1 MKEFNHLYSIERFKR
16 VFVMN
21 KVEEVVPVVISFDPS
36 RCLPFGS
43 PGIALKREL
52 NPESNPFEN
61 KKDRVATV
69 LCPFP
74 PVAGSL
80 PGTYIR
86 VHHKNLYPL
95 PPKNLIINHKV
106 KTVDMLNWRD
116 NFRSIRNYIT
126 NNAAI
131 TFLIPNLLNAITFWD
146 SIHNLCSKYK
156 YTVHFYH
163 SISIRQRKLLTD
175 EFIPFVTFIDIPY
188 CIPILNYNKVDGMG
202 VYCGFI
208 HMNNKKGAKTT
219 IVDTLCFV
227 VSNYSTNLLYIDGI
241 TINIPKRISTKSL
254 NHMMQIIKNEISYKK
269 YGKTNHSL

>member
-1 MKEFNHLYSIERFKR
+1 M
-16 VFVMN
+16 
-21 KVEEVVPVVISFDPS
+21 
-36 RCLPFGS
+36 
-43 PGIALKREL
+43 
-52 NPESNPFEN
+52 
-61 KKDRVATV
+61 

-175 EFIPFVTFIDIPY
+175 EFIPFVTFGDAATAVV
-188 CIPILNYNKVDGMG
+188 LSR
-202 VYCGFI
+202 
-208 HMNNKKGAKTT
+208 KK
-219 IVDTLCFV
+219 
-227 VSNYSTNLLYIDGI
+227 S
-241 TINIPKRISTKSL
+241 
-254 NHMMQIIKNEISYKK
+254 KK
-269 YGKTNHSL
+269 YLGWFQPMAVGFQRRITYLVKNLNCRRVLMY